1 LRILIDADVILDVAL
16 DRDPHADAAARVLG
30 LAQSSTVDA
39 LVAWHTVSNV
49 YYLLAAAA
57 DRGKALGFI
66 RDLSSIVEIAPADS
80 SALRTA
86 LSLQMRDF
94 EDAMQV
100 AAALAGRADAIV
112 TRNLRDFRGSPV
124 KAVSPSMLRLP

>member
-30 LAQSSTVDA
+30 LAQSGTVDA